1 MKNEEGLLSIYPAIF
16 ALMNAGFTIKQITK
30 DVNQHLSI
38 KITYRQ
44 LLYLIERVT
53 NKTIHK
59 EYDNIVVIDNLKDA
73 SDKKLSDYCVDFK
86 GLLVTYKSAAHLT
99 NPEYI
104 ITLKNITTIY
114 SETSVIYAKRII
126 KLYHISDTELL
137 QQHKIVYPKTREI
150 NLSNE
155 VDYLNKNF
163 NNEFA
168 SILIELRNKYINF
181 LAKNIIQHSDLKCT

>member
-1 MKNEEGLLSIYPAIF
+1 MRNEEELLSIYPAIF
-16 ALMNAGFTIKQITK
+16 ALMNADFTIKQITE
-30 DVNQHLSI
+30 DVNQHLNI

-44 LLYLIERVT
+44 LLYLVQRVT
-53 NKTIHK
+53 NKTIHR
-59 EYDNIVVIDNLKDA
+59 EYDNIVVIDNLKDT

-104 ITLKNITTIY
+104 ITPKNITTIY

-126 KLYHISDTELL
+126 KLYHISDAELL
-137 QQHKIVYPKTREI
+137 QQHKIIYPKTHEI
-150 NLSNE
+150 NLAE
-155 VDYLNKNF
+155 KVYHINKNF

-168 SILIELRNKYINF
+168 VMLIELRNKYINF
-181 LAKNIIQHSDLKCT
+181 LAKNIMQQSDLKCT

>member
-1 MKNEEGLLSIYPAIF
+1 MRNEEELLSIYPAIF
-16 ALMNAGFTIKQITK
+16 ALMNAGFTIKQITE
-30 DVNQHLSI
+30 DVNQHLNI

-104 ITLKNITTIY
+104 ITPKNITTIY

-126 KLYHISDTELL
+126 KLYHISDAELL
-137 QQHKIVYPKTREI
+137 QQHKIIYPKTYEV
-150 NLSNE
+150 NLSDTVN
-155 VDYLNKNF
+155 YLNNNF

-168 SILIELRNKYINF
+168 AILIQLRDKYINF
-181 LAKNIIQHSDLKCT
+181 LAKNIMQHSDLKCT

>member
-1 MKNEEGLLSIYPAIF
+1 MRNEEELLSIYPAIF
-16 ALMNAGFTIKQITK
+16 ALMNAGFTIKQITE
-30 DVNQHLSI
+30 DVNQQLSI

-44 LLYLIERVT
+44 LLYLIQRVT
-53 NKTIHK
+53 NKIIHK

-104 ITLKNITTIY
+104 ITPKNITTIY

-126 KLYHISDTELL
+126 KLYHISDAELL
-137 QQHKIVYPKTREI
+137 QQHKIIYPKTYEV
-150 NLSNE
+150 NLSDTVN
-155 VDYLNKNF
+155 YLNNNF

-168 SILIELRNKYINF
+168 AILIQLRDKYINF
-181 LAKNIIQHSDLKCT
+181 LAKNIIGNLATT